1 MTAAR
6 AALGA
11 LVLGL
16 AAGPAAAADAE
27 REVIALVAGLD
38 GASAEERADTLRA
51 LAPHGE
57 LAVDVVLE
65 FMQEGLLARPDALAV
80 VAALQSGK
88 YSPGSGEDAAS
99 AAPAAMPRA
108 DARGVDLSITTP
120 PSAPDDT
127 LYHRVTGVAP
137 DDVLNIRDR
146 AGVPGSTIIGS
157 FAPDAEGIELVHGP
171 DAHEIVNGSSWQKV
185 RRDDLPGG
193 TGWVNIRYLD
203 PMFDAADAAF
213 EEMDRAAIAAE
224 YVAGA
229 GYEPLDTGV
238 GVDLTRQLG
247 AEDQSAFS
255 AAGRLAPPIQAV
267 LLLEA
272 RDGVLPHARYRLRYG
287 AESMP
292 NPPGAD
298 PVMVNFMQIDRFN
311 LGPAHHAEL
320 VRSAGA
326 DVTVPPVSEFGAGPH
341 VSWRIVSAPIQAH
354 VSNLNA
360 ASRAE
365 FGDPDA
371 EGARCLDIDCLS
383 LAPASEAVP
392 QPWTEMTGMSGPTQ
406 RVYET
411 IRDDAHSPAALM
423 EVLLAQS
430 FLTEPDGTR
439 WRGPETREGV
449 AFAQPFIEVVIET
462 GLGQDA
468 GAEAVMRDANLMDD
482 ELAMLWWRASSV
494 ASGDPAAPLLY
505 GAEARKRHEWRE

>member
-1 MTAAR
+1 MTGAR
-6 AALGA
+6 AALA
-11 LVLGL
+11 AVVLGF
-16 AAGPAAAADAE
+16 AAGPAAADAE

-38 GASAEERADTLRA
+38 GAPDEERAQTLRA
-51 LAPHGE
+51 LAPHGD

-65 FMQEGLLARPDALAV
+65 FMQEGLLARPDALAA
-80 VAALQSGK
+80 VAGLQSGA
-88 YSPGSGEDAAS
+88 YSAGADEDAAS
-99 AAPAAMPRA
+99 TAPDSMPQA
-108 DARGVDLSITTP
+108 KARGVDLSIATP
-120 PSAPDDT
+120 ASAPDDT

-157 FAPDAEGIELVHGP
+157 FPPDAEGIELVHGP

-193 TGWVNIRYLD
+193 TGWVNTRYLD

-213 EEMDRAAIAAE
+213 EAMDRAAIAAE
-224 YVAGA
+224 YVSGD
-229 GYEPLDTGV
+229 GYEPRDIEIGIE
-238 GVDLTRQLG
+238 LTHELG
-247 AEDQSAFS
+247 AEDQTAFS

-272 RDGVLPHARYRLRYG
+272 QDGVLPHARYRLRYG

-292 NPPGAD
+292 NPPGAA

-326 DVTVPPVSEFGAGPH
+326 DVTVPPVTEFGEGPH
-341 VSWRIVSAPIQAH
+341 VSWRIVSSPIQGH

-360 ASRAE
+360 VSRAE

-371 EGARCLDIDCLS
+371 DGARCLDIDCLS
-383 LAPASEAVP
+383 LAPAAEAVP
-392 QPWTEMTGMSGPTQ
+392 EPWSEMTAISGPSP
-406 RVYET
+406 RVYES

-430 FLTEPDGTR
+430 FLTDPDSTR
-439 WRGPETREGV
+439 WRGPEAREGV
-449 AFAQPFIEVVIET
+449 DFAQPFMEIVIET

-482 ELAMLWWRASSV
+482 DLAMLWWRAASV
-494 ASGDPAAPLLY
+494 ASGDPAGPLLY